1 MQVLDDWDF
10 DNLIS
15 AHTAGC
21 YGGAKARAQQ
31 LLNDTE
37 PLLRSLSAKYESST
51 AAAGKD
57 GAAAACA
64 APKDGEAPK
73 DGWSNDPDKC
83 ECG

>member
-1 MQVLDDWDF
+1 MLNDWDF

-21 YGGAKARAQQ
+21 FGGAKARAQQ

-37 PLLRSLSAKYESST
+37 PLLRSLSAKYEAK
-51 AAAGKD
+51 AASAPTGKD
-57 GAAAACA
+57 GGAAACA
-64 APKDGEAPK
+64 APSEDAPK
-73 DGWSNDPDKC
+73 DGWSNDPSKC